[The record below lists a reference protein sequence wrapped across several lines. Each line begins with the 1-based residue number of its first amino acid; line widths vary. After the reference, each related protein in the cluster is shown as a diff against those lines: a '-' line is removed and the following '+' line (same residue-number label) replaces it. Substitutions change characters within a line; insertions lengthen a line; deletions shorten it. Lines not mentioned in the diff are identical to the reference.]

1 MSLKTKTVEQNLVG
15 KKSLQIL
22 TESVNGLKESW
33 ETEER

>member
-1 MSLKTKTVEQNLVG
+1 LVG

-33 ETEER
+33 ETEERWLGCKNCDR